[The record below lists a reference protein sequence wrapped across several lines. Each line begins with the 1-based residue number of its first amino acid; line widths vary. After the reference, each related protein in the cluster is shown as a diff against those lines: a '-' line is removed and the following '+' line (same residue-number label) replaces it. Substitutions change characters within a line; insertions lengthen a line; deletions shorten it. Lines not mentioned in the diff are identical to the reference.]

1 MVKLLPGF
9 FNALLCVK
17 MSCVTRALL
26 QGRQNRHISSYY
38 KNSSFYEPS
47 KPCILAISFSY
58 RKINVFELFKEIDLI
73 HLQRNMIL
81 ESELIVLVDQK
92 RRLK

>member
-1 MVKLLPGF
+1 MKLLQRF

-26 QGRQNRHISSYY
+26 RGRQNRHISSYY
-38 KNSSFYEPS
+38 KNGSFYEPS
-47 KPCILAISFSY
+47 QPCILAISFSY
-58 RKINVFELFKEIDLI
+58 RKINVFELL

-81 ESELIVLVDQK
+81 VSELIVLVDQK
-92 RRLK
+92 EDLNDW